1 MPTQRQE
8 RVGQLLR
15 DEISRIV
22 QRGMRDPRLGL
33 VTLTEVEVSADL
45 RQARVYVSVYG
56 DEETV
61 RQTVEA
67 LSGAAGY
74 IRVEL
79 SRAVKLRYI
88 PELTFHYDDSLA
100 RGARV
105 LELMEKLKHEQA
117 GQDNE

>member
-22 QRGMRDPRLGL
+22 QREMRDPRLGL
-33 VTLTEVEVSADL
+33 VTVTEVRVSADL

-56 DEETV
+56 DEETA
-61 RQTVEA
+61 RNTVDA

-74 IRVEL
+74 VRGEL
-79 SRAVKLRYI
+79 SRVVKLRHI

-100 RGARV
+100 RGSRV
-105 LELMEKLKHEQA
+105 LELMEKLKREQT
-117 GQDNE
+117 GQDKE